1 MTPTLT
7 ALLCLGLS
15 MGPRIPVQA
24 GTLLKPTIWAEP
36 GSVVPFG
43 MPVTMWCQGTLEA
56 LEYRLDKEGSLEPWD
71 RVSPLGPRDKAK
83 FSILYMTDQYAGR
96 YCCYYLS
103 PIGWSEHSDPL
114 ELVVTGIYSKP
125 TLSALPS
132 PVVTSGGNMTLQC
145 DSWQGFDRFILTKE
159 GEHKPSWI
167 LDSQRHPNGKFQAL
181 FPVGPMIPF
190 HRWTFRCNGYYRK
203 YPQVWSHP
211 SDPLELLVSGHNVE
225 PRRPPTGPI
234 STTSESLNPLFSEGA
249 QTTQGSSESL
259 SEDLMPLRYSWTEMP
274 DTISLSQNKS
284 DSKSDSYPRDY
295 TVENLI
301 RMGMAGL
308 ILVVLGILIFQAQH
322 SPRRPQDAAKR

>member
-7 ALLCLGLS
+7 ALLYLGNSLPGLS

-56 LEYRLDKEGSLEPWD
+56 LEYRLDKEGSPEPWD

-145 DSWQGFDRFILTKE
+145 DSWQGFDGFILTKE

-167 LDSQRHPNGKFQAL
+167 LDSQRHPNG
-181 FPVGPMIPF
+181 P
-190 HRWTFRCNGYYRK
+190 
-203 YPQVWSHP
+203 
-211 SDPLELLVSGHNVE
+211 NVE

-234 STTSESLNPLFSEGA
+234 ST
-249 QTTQGSSESL
+249 
-259 SEDLMPLRYSWTEMP
+259 TEMP

-301 RMGMAGL
+301 RMGTAGL

>member
-7 ALLCLGLS
+7 ALLYLGNSLPGLS

-56 LEYRLDKEGSLEPWD
+56 LEYRLDKEGSPEPWD

-145 DSWQGFDRFILTKE
+145 DSWQGFDGFILTKE

-211 SDPLELLVSGHNVE
+211 SDPLELLVSGPNVE

-234 STTSESLNPLFSEGA
+234 ST
-249 QTTQGSSESL
+249 
-259 SEDLMPLRYSWTEMP
+259 TEMP

-301 RMGMAGL
+301 RMGTAGL

>member
-1 MTPTLT
+1 MTTVH
-7 ALLCLGLS
+7 GLS

-211 SDPLELLVSGHNVE
+211 SDPLELLVS
-225 PRRPPTGPI
+225 
-234 STTSESLNPLFSEGA
+234 
-249 QTTQGSSESL
+249 
-259 SEDLMPLRYSWTEMP
+259 EMP